1 MRIGVLILPAAGWR
15 EASEDWRSADELGF
29 AHAWTY
35 DHIAWRDL
43 IGKTWYSAIP
53 TLTAAAAVTRRI
65 RLGTLLAT
73 PNFRHPVPLAKEAL
87 SLDDISGGRFILG
100 LGAGAGGADA
110 RVLGGRPWTATERA
124 GRFAEFVEL
133 SDLLLSAP
141 VTSYQG
147 RYYAAEEAH
156 VDPAAGTRPRLPF
169 AIGATGPRGMR
180 LAARHAE
187 YWVTNGTSPAPG
199 LIAPAADPKL
209 VAEQVARLREVCER
223 EGRDPGTLRT
233 LLLNVNREE
242 PPLRS
247 VAAFEDAVGR
257 FEEAG
262 ITDMV
267 VPFPRTQPPFVGA
280 RATLERIAATRPADS
295 AG

>member
-15 EASEDWRSADELGF
+15 EAREDWRGADELGF

-87 SLDDISGGRFILG
+87 TLDDISGGRFILG

-110 RVLGGRPWTATERA
+110 RVLGGRAWTAAERA

-209 VAEQVARLREVCER
+209 VAGQVARLREACER

-280 RATLERIAATRPADS
+280 RATLERIAATLPADS